1 MKMLPVIL
9 LLATALAAGAAAAEA
24 DPAVASQLDALGT
37 SYEIDEDGDYMMV
50 FEAGEGRSQL
60 VYIRSPIYE
69 YGAHTIREIWSPAY
83 RAENGAF
90 PALVANHLL
99 EASNDTKLGAWTKQ
113 GEYAVFVVKVSG
125 DASNEE
131 IRDAMTAASEAA
143 DEMEI
148 ELTGGGDDF

>member
-9 LLATALAAGAAAAEA
+9 LLTTALAAGAAAAEA

-113 GEYAVFVVKVSG
+113 GEDAVVDVKDPG

>member
-9 LLATALAAGAAAAEA
+9 LLTTALAAGAAAAEA

-69 YGAHTIREIWSPAY
+69 YGAHTIREIWSPGYNAPGKQFS
-83 RAENGAF
+83 AA
-90 PALVANHLL
+90 VANRLL
-99 EASNDTKLGAWTKQ
+99 EDSQDAKLGGWVKQ
-113 GEYAVFVVKVSG
+113 EQLAMFVVKV
-125 DASNEE
+125 DANASADALSEAIEAAMNTA
-131 IRDAMTAASEAA
+131 DAMEL
-143 DEMEI
+143 
-148 ELTGGGDDF
+148 ELTGTDEY